1 VATITGIFQIDYA
14 NTITVTGNEG
24 TLAASASSGVIQ
36 LGKRRL
42 FMVSVKDTTTPASNA
57 QISFTF
63 GLSTGITA
71 PAPVAGS
78 PFWSVS
84 QSLVFDTGDIYDQLQ
99 LANFHNGADSVDYS
113 LVLLSK
119 Y

>member
-1 VATITGIFQIDYA
+1 MATLTGIYSIDYA

-24 TLAASASSGVIQ
+24 TLAANASSGAIT

-42 FMVSVKDTTTPASNA
+42 FMISVKDTTTPASLA

-63 GLSTGITA
+63 GLSTGTTA
-71 PAPVAGS
+71 PAPTSSS
-78 PFWSVS
+78 PFFSLT
-84 QSLVFDTGDIYDQLQ
+84 QSLVFDTGDVYDQIQ
-99 LANFHNGADSVDYS
+99 LANFHNGSDSVDYS
-113 LVLLSK
+113 VVLLSK